1 VLAWLGFEPGPG
13 HDVEDLRDPRQALD
27 LAYARQIELLGR
39 ARRAVA
45 DVVTARKRLELQARQ
60 LRPRLARLDGEATAA
75 VERGERE
82 AAAEALTWREAL
94 NAELAELD
102 RQTGE
107 LAGEETRLR
116 RVVGGLDLRVQQLR
130 VRRDALLAG
139 YEAARAR
146 AEVGQVL
153 ADVRTRD
160 AELLQAV
167 QDAEDRVARTR
178 VMADALHGRAAR
190 GALGPPAPVSD
201 DVTRREEELLWG
213 PAAEEE
219 RRRARDEGGE

>member
-1 VLAWLGFEPGPG
+1 
-13 HDVEDLRDPRQALD
+13 
-27 LAYARQIELLGR
+27 
-39 ARRAVA
+39 VA

-60 LRPRLARLDGEATAA
+60 LRPRVARLEEEANAA
-75 VERGERE
+75 LQQGGRE
-82 AAAEALTWREAL
+82 AAAEALTWRTAL
-94 NAELAELD
+94 DAELAELD

-116 RVVGGLDLRVQQLR
+116 RVVSGLDLRVQQLR

-146 AEVGQVL
+146 AEVAQVL

-167 QDAEDRVARTR
+167 QDAEQRVARTR
-178 VMADALHGRAAR
+178 VMADALQGRTAR
-190 GALGPPAPVSD
+190 GALGPPARVSD
-201 DVTRREEELLWG
+201 ELTRREEELLWG

-219 RRRARDEGGE
+219 RRRAREEGGA

>member
-1 VLAWLGFEPGPG
+1 
-13 HDVEDLRDPRQALD
+13 
-27 LAYARQIELLGR
+27 
-39 ARRAVA
+39 VA

-60 LRPRLARLDGEATAA
+60 LGPRVARLDEQASAALEQGGREKAEEAM
-75 VERGERE
+75 
-82 AAAEALTWREAL
+82 TWRTAL
-94 NAELAELD
+94 GAELAELE
-102 RQTGE
+102 RQTAE

-116 RVVGGLDLRVQQLR
+116 QVVSGLDLRVQQLR

-167 QDAEDRVARTR
+167 QDAEQRVARTR
-178 VMADALHGRAAR
+178 VMADALQGRTAR
-190 GALGPPAPVSD
+190 GALGPAPSVSD
-201 DVTRREEELLWG
+201 ELSRREEELLWG

-219 RRRARDEGGE
+219 RRRRPDEGGR

>member
-1 VLAWLGFEPGPG
+1 M
-13 HDVEDLRDPRQALD
+13 
-27 LAYARQIELLGR
+27 
-39 ARRAVA
+39 
-45 DVVTARKRLELQARQ
+45 VTARKRLELQARQ
-60 LRPRLARLDGEATAA
+60 LRPRVARLEEQADTALQQ
-75 VERGERE
+75 GGRE
-82 AAAEALTWREAL
+82 AAAEALTWRTAL
-94 NAELAELD
+94 DAELAELD

-116 RVVGGLDLRVQQLR
+116 QVVSGLDLRVQQLR

-167 QDAEDRVARTR
+167 QDAEQRAARTR
-178 VMADALHGRAAR
+178 VMADALQGRAAR
-190 GALGPPAPVSD
+190 GALGPPPPVSEEL
-201 DVTRREEELLWG
+201 TRREEELLWG
-213 PAAEEE
+213 PAAEED
-219 RRRARDEGGE
+219 RRRGKDQGGQ

>member
-1 VLAWLGFEPGPG
+1 M
-13 HDVEDLRDPRQALD
+13 
-27 LAYARQIELLGR
+27 
-39 ARRAVA
+39 A

-60 LRPRLARLDGEATAA
+60 LRPRVERLDEQAGPD
-75 VERGERE
+75 
-82 AAAEALTWREAL
+82 ALTWRTAL
-94 NAELAELD
+94 EAELAELD

-116 RVVGGLDLRVQQLR
+116 QVVSGLDLRVQQIR

-167 QDAEDRVARTR
+167 QDAEQRVARTR
-178 VMADALHGRAAR
+178 VIADALQGRAAQ
-190 GALGPPAPVSD
+190 GALGPAPPVSEELA
-201 DVTRREEELLWG
+201 RREEDLLWG

-219 RRRARDEGGE
+219 RRRERSDRGDA

>member
-1 VLAWLGFEPGPG
+1 M
-13 HDVEDLRDPRQALD
+13 
-27 LAYARQIELLGR
+27 
-39 ARRAVA
+39 
-45 DVVTARKRLELQARQ
+45 VTARKRLELHARQ
-60 LRPRLARLDGEATAA
+60 LRPRVARLDEQATAA
-75 VERGERE
+75 LAEGGSE
-82 AAAEALTWREAL
+82 AAAEAVTWRNAL
-94 NAELAELD
+94 EAELADLD

-116 RVVGGLDLRVQQLR
+116 QVVSGLDLRVQQIR

-167 QDAEDRVARTR
+167 QDAEQRVARTK
-178 VMADALHGRAAR
+178 VVADALQGRAAQ
-190 GALGPPAPVSD
+190 GALGPPTSVSEEL
-201 DVTRREEELLWG
+201 TRREEELLWG
-213 PAAEEE
+213 PDAEAE
-219 RRRARDEGGE
+219 RRRSRDEGGR

>member
-1 VLAWLGFEPGPG
+1 
-13 HDVEDLRDPRQALD
+13 
-27 LAYARQIELLGR
+27 
-39 ARRAVA
+39 VA

-60 LRPRLARLDGEATAA
+60 LRPRVARLEEQASAA
-75 VERGERE
+75 LAQGGRE
-82 AAAEALTWREAL
+82 AAADAITWRTAL
-94 NAELAELD
+94 EAELVELD
-102 RQTGE
+102 RQAGD

-116 RVVGGLDLRVQQLR
+116 QVVSGLDLRVQQLR

-146 AEVGQVL
+146 VEVGQVL

-167 QDAEDRVARTR
+167 QDAEHRVARTR
-178 VMADALHGRAAR
+178 VMADALQGRAAR

-201 DVTRREEELLWG
+201 ELTRREEEQLWG

-219 RRRARDEGGE
+219 RRRDRPDGGDA